1 MRLFLKLPF
10 DQNARMINYK
20 RNDGFKSHIIIG
32 WNTKT
37 QKKLLVL
44 TLLVSRDGG
53 KGGLAGA
60 MPPPPNFQKKKNY
73 TVRNFFF

>member
-60 MPPPPNFQKKKNY
+60 MPPPPIGKKRD
-73 TVRNFFF
+73 V